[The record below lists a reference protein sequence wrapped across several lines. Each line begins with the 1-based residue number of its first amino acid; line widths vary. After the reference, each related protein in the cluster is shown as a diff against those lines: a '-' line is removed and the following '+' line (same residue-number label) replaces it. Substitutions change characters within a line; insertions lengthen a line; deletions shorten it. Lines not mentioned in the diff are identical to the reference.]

1 VLFLYFINNFKT
13 IFLQFNCCECNIFNG
28 GFKTEAV
35 TALSER
41 RLMLAHVFT
50 IAKKTNNPSKRNEKN
65 TLLGW

>member
-1 VLFLYFINNFKT
+1 LLW
-13 IFLQFNCCECNIFNG
+13 CDIFNG

-50 IAKKTNNPSKRNEKN
+50 IAKKANNPSRRNEKKI
-65 TLLGW
+65 LFWDGDYSM